1 MPASSLFEP
10 LKLGRYTLAHRV
22 VMAPLTRQRA
32 TPPGNVPNALNVKY
46 YSQRASKGGLLITEA
61 TQVTPTGQGYPT
73 TPGIHAQGQVEG
85 WRKVTNAVHAKGG
98 HIFLQLWHVGRIS
111 HSSFQPNGGPPL
123 APSAVKPEGMVMNKD
138 RQQVPYETPRAIE
151 LDEIPGIVAAY
162 AQGARNALAAGFD
175 GVEVHGANGY
185 LLQQFLETKTNLRTD
200 AYGGSIENRFRLM
213 REVVAEVV
221 EVWGADRVGI
231 RLSPFASV
239 NDSGEADPQT
249 LYTYVVSELAK
260 FNLAYVHL
268 IEARDA
274 AGENP
279 HTPQFDAL
287 RKLWPNALIAASG
300 FKPETALA
308 AVQAGRADAVAFGR
322 WFIANPDLPERIQRN
337 APLNPYDRTTFY
349 GGNEKGYTDYP
360 ALEASPA

>member
-1 MPASSLFEP
+1 
-10 LKLGRYTLAHRV
+10 
-22 VMAPLTRQRA
+22 
-32 TPPGNVPNALNVKY
+32 
-46 YSQRASKGGLLITEA
+46 
-61 TQVTPTGQGYPT
+61 
-73 TPGIHAQGQVEG
+73 
-85 WRKVTNAVHAKGG
+85 
-98 HIFLQLWHVGRIS
+98 
-111 HSSFQPNGGPPL
+111 
-123 APSAVKPEGMVMNKD
+123 MNKD

-151 LDEIPGIVAAY
+151 LGEIPGIVAAY

-213 REVVAEVV
+213 REVVTEVV
-221 EVWGADRVGI
+221 KVWSADRVGI

-249 LYTYVVSELAK
+249 LYTYVLSELAK
-260 FNLAYVHL
+260 FDLAYVHL

-274 AGENP
+274 TGENP

-300 FKPETALA
+300 FKPESALA

-322 WFIANPDLPERIQRN
+322 WFIANPDLPERIKRG

-349 GGNEKGYTDYP
+349 GGTEKGYTDYP